1 MPTRLDWQVG
11 PGGQGP
17 EPVDPALMPPEVAV
31 TPTGARGGEAAVP
44 APPRRRSGARLPIF
58 VAFYLL
64 VLGTAALIGF
74 GLGRWSELQSVTRRR
89 IENQLAIESLA
100 WRDADISLI
109 ESTLDPAAGAD
120 WRRREIESFR
130 ALAPLPFQTRI
141 VSIELVNPRLARVVA
156 AVEQPTRDAVETRFY
171 RWADGIWYRTPGP

>member
-11 PGGQGP
+11 PGRQRP
-17 EPVDPALMPPEVAV
+17 EPVDPALMPLEVEAAV
-31 TPTGARGGEAAVP
+31 AGARGKAEPTIA
-44 APPRRRSGARLPIF
+44 RRRSGARLPIF
-58 VAFYLL
+58 VALYLL
-64 VLGTAALIGF
+64 VLGTAALAGF

-89 IENQLAIESLA
+89 IANQIAIESLA

-109 ESTLDPAAGAD
+109 ESTLDPAAEAD

-130 ALAPLPFQTRI
+130 ALAPLPFQARI
-141 VSIELVNPRLARVVA
+141 VSIELLNPGLARVVA

-171 RWADGIWYRTPGP
+171 RWADGIWYRTAGP